1 MGKKSKK
8 KREAKGKTV
17 IIESSLANDKKEK
30 IIPDQQAFS
39 FDRRDLILCIF
50 GFVFTF
56 VLYLLTL
63 APTVFFGDSGEFVT
77 ASYHLGIVHPPGY
90 PLYTLLGKLFM
101 LTVPFGDMAFR
112 MNIMSAFFASAA
124 ATVCFLIMRVLGS
137 GRFVSLATI
146 IPLAFSRTLWS
157 QAVIAEVYTMNAFFF
172 CLLLLL
178 FFLWLRNGS
187 DRLLLGLAF
196 VSGLALTHHIT
207 IAAFYTVFFA
217 GVVIKKR
224 SVFRNFRF
232 MLKIVLF
239 FLVPLLLYAYLP
251 IRSAANPPT
260 DWGNPETIHSVINHI
275 TAKQYSGKLLEHGI
289 QGVMIQ
295 IKAFI
300 GLIFQQFSP
309 FLVILAVPGTIL
321 LFRRNRR
328 FFYCIP
334 AFFIINI
341 AYSVSYYIIDIDS
354 YFIPAFIL
362 TAFLIGMGFQA
373 IIEPVLKSPRR
384 AIKIIASA
392 AVAVLSIIP
401 LIYNWKSCDHSGNY
415 LARNYGENILKTID
429 KGGIFLSHGDNES
442 FITAYLTLVEGQR
455 KDVTVYDRT
464 QNLLPYSLVKEKKN
478 VSKAAIN
485 QFERRLVF
493 DSKRPVYFNFNPNS
507 AYPLVEDGILYRV
520 VRAENSAKKNP
531 EPWTEYD
538 LKGLEDRSLYD
549 DFMTRFVIG
558 KYFEAYARFLWKQ
571 GKRDEADKYLEKA
584 LSVAGDQ
591 ATMFVAIGFF
601 NIEKMRYELAEKELK
616 RGLELNPFSSDCY
629 NGLGTV
635 VFNRVEYD
643 KALELYKKSYDLD
656 KNNTSA
662 LINIGLAYEKL
673 GDKETEKEI
682 KEEFYRQAAENFKN
696 VRDIDPYNQE
706 MARNLDRI
714 SEKFAPVREIIEKYE
729 KQTVSDPENAVT
741 KYDYGVYLARQ
752 NMFEAAIEQFKKAI
766 EADRRYISAIVDLGG
781 AYLKIR
787 REDLAFEQFRR
798 ALEIDPENTKA
809 KAGMELIRSAVRSG
823 KLQMRINGLQEK

>member
-8 KREAKGKTV
+8 KQEAKGKTA
-17 IIESSLANDKKEK
+17 IIESSPTKDKKER
-30 IIPDQQAFS
+30 IISDKQSFS
-39 FDRRDLILCIF
+39 FSRCDLILCIS

-56 VLYLLTL
+56 VFYLLTL

-77 ASYHLGIVHPPGY
+77 ASYHLGITHPPGY

-101 LTVPFGDMAFR
+101 LVLPFGDMAFR

-124 ATVCFLIMRVLGS
+124 AAVCFLIMRVLGA
-137 GRFVSLATI
+137 GRFVSFVTI

-157 QAVIAEVYTMNAFFF
+157 QAVIAEVYTMDAFFF
-172 CLLLLL
+172 CLMLLL
-178 FFLWLRNGS
+178 FFLWLRNLN
-187 DRLLLGLAF
+187 DKLLLGLAF
-196 VSGLALTHHIT
+196 VCGLAITHHIT
-207 IAAFYTVFFA
+207 IAAFYPVFLA
-217 GVVIKKR
+217 GVAIKKR

-232 MLKIVLF
+232 LSKIVLF

-260 DWGNPETIHSVINHI
+260 DWGNPETFQSVINHI
-275 TAKQYSGKLLEHGI
+275 TAKQYSGKLLEYGF

-295 IKAFI
+295 IRTFI
-300 GLIFQQFSP
+300 GLIFNQFAP
-309 FLVILAVPGTIL
+309 FLFVLAVPGIIL
-321 LFRRNRR
+321 LLRKSKR
-328 FFYCIP
+328 FFYYIL
-334 AFFIINI
+334 AFFIINL
-341 AYSVSYYIIDIDS
+341 AYSFSYYIIDIDS
-354 YFIPAFIL
+354 YFIPVFIL
-362 TAFLIGMGFQA
+362 TALFIGMGFQA
-373 IIEPVLKSPRR
+373 IIEPVLKSPARVMKF
-384 AIKIIASA
+384 ITYIVIT
-392 AVAVLSIIP
+392 VLSILP
-401 LIYNWKSCDHSGNY
+401 LIYNWKSCDHSRNY
-415 LARNYGENILKTID
+415 LARNYGENILRTID

-464 QNLLPYSLVKEKKN
+464 QNLLPYPLVKKN
-478 VSKAAIN
+478 KNASKAAIN

-493 DSKRPVYFNFNPNS
+493 NSKRPVYFNFIPNS

-520 VRAENSAKKNP
+520 VRADSGVRKNP
-531 EPWTEYD
+531 EPWEKYN
-538 LKGLEDRSLYD
+538 LKGLDDKSLYD
-549 DFMTRFVIG
+549 DLMTRFVIG
-558 KYFEAYARFLWKQ
+558 KYYEAYARFLWKQ
-571 GKRDEADKYLEKA
+571 GKRNEADKYLEKA

-601 NIEKMRYELAEKELK
+601 NIDKMRYDLAEKELK

-635 VFNRVEYD
+635 VYNRGEYD

-656 KNNTSA
+656 KNNVSA

-673 GDKETEKEI
+673 GDKEKDKEI

-696 VRDIDPYNQE
+696 VREIDPYNQE

-741 KYDYGVYLARQ
+741 RYNYGVYLARQ
-752 NMFEAAIEQFKKAI
+752 NMFEAAIEQFKMAI

-787 REDLAFEQFRR
+787 REDLAYEQFKR
-798 ALEIDPENTKA
+798 ALEIDPENIKA
-809 KAGMELIRSAVRSG
+809 KAGIELIRSAVKSG
-823 KLQMRINGLQEK
+823 KLQMKIKGLQEK